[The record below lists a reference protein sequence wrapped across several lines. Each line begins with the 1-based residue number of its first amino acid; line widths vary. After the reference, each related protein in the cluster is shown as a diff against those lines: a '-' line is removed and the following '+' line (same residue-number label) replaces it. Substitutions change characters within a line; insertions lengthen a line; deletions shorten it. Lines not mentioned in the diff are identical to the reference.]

1 MLFPRSADPLDAM
14 VVDDLVQLEIML
26 NRFRKLVAE
35 LMRGS
40 VTRNSFQAWEVEIL
54 VDYHN
59 CASAPRHRLETLR
72 QYQRAVEKQ
81 MEMGPGPPM
90 KFSEF
95 LQQKTM
101 RRPSTR

>member
-1 MLFPRSADPLDAM
+1 MFFPQSADPLHAM
-14 VVDDLVQLEIML
+14 VVDDLIQLEIML

-40 VTRNSFQAWEVEIL
+40 MTRNSFQPWEVDIL
-54 VDYHN
+54 MDYHN
-59 CASAPRHRLETLR
+59 CPTPPRHRMETLR

-81 MEMGPGPPM
+81 METGPGPPM

>member
-1 MLFPRSADPLDAM
+1 MFFRPSADPLDAM
-14 VVDDLVQLEIML
+14 AVDDLIQLEIML
-26 NRFRKLVAE
+26 NRFRKLMGE

-40 VTRNSFQAWEVEIL
+40 VTRNSFHAWEVEIL
-54 VDYHN
+54 MDYHS
-59 CASAPRHRLETLR
+59 CSLAPRHRLETLR

-81 MEMGPGPPM
+81 METGPGPPM

-101 RRPSTR
+101 RRPSMR